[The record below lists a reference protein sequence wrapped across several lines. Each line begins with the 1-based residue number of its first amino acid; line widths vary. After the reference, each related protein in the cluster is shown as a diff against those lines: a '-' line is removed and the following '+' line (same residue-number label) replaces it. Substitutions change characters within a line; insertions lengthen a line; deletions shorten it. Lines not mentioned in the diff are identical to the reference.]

1 MSPVQPSDAALVKE
15 SLDTFV
21 NRQLL
26 PEMTAV
32 SPSAG
37 IETNVVGEVE
47 GLQVVAQSE
56 ARDIVYEITGANGA
70 DVVAFGTEA
79 GLFQEAGVSNIICG
93 PGSIEQA
100 HKPNEFVDIDQLKSC
115 LKMLSRLQAKLV

>member
-1 MSPVQPSDAALVKE
+1 MINQ
-15 SLDTFV
+15 
-21 NRQLL
+21 QLL
-26 PEMTAV
+26 PEMQAV
-32 SPSAG
+32 SSSAG
-37 IETNVVGEVE
+37 IETNVVGEVK

-79 GLFQEAGVSNIICG
+79 SLFQETGIPAIICG